1 MDVNLRS
8 IAGAAAVLAALLGIG
23 WFAASDGE
31 APAAAPARARPGG
44 GPVSVLVATVRHES
58 FTQDM
63 EAIGT
68 ARANEALDVTAKL
81 SNRVTAIRFREGQQ
95 VKSGDVLVEFDSEQ
109 VRANLAEAE
118 ATLSDSRSQ
127 FNRSREL
134 FATKALSEAQMDQ
147 LQATLSVNEA
157 RVAGARSQLNDT
169 IIRAPF
175 AGRVGLRNVSVGSYA
190 SPGTVITTLDDTSI
204 IKLDFSVP
212 ELFLAALKEG
222 LEIDAGTTAYSGE
235 VFKGK
240 VSSID
245 SRLDPVSRAVIVRA
259 KIENRDGRL
268 KPGML
273 MAVKLR
279 RSETPALLIPEQALV
294 PEGERKFV
302 FAVRDGMAVKTEV
315 QTGRRRPGEVEI
327 LDGVGEGDVVV
338 IEGTQKIR
346 EGVAVKPIPDGS
358 GEGGPRVGE
367 AGTPQGAP
375 ERA

>member
-147 LQATLSVNEA
+147 LQATLSVNELYGD
-157 RVAGARSQLNDT
+157 RK
-169 IIRAPF
+169 
-175 AGRVGLRNVSVGSYA
+175 SV
-190 SPGTVITTLDDTSI
+190 V
-204 IKLDFSVP
+204 
-212 ELFLAALKEG
+212 
-222 LEIDAGTTAYSGE
+222 
-235 VFKGK
+235 
-240 VSSID
+240 
-245 SRLDPVSRAVIVRA
+245 
-259 KIENRDGRL
+259 
-268 KPGML
+268 
-273 MAVKLR
+273 
-279 RSETPALLIPEQALV
+279 
-294 PEGERKFV
+294 
-302 FAVRDGMAVKTEV
+302 
-315 QTGRRRPGEVEI
+315 
-327 LDGVGEGDVVV
+327 
-338 IEGTQKIR
+338 
-346 EGVAVKPIPDGS
+346 
-358 GEGGPRVGE
+358 
-367 AGTPQGAP
+367 
-375 ERA
+375 